1 MLFLLFCKKENI
13 LFLLFCKKEYDY
25 LHISKK
31 CSTFAAF
38 LDTII
43 KMQENNI
50 PIVDCPYGDY
60 MIGDASGKLM
70 NEYGRY
76 PCKIKC
82 GVYALLV
89 RGTAHATINVTEY
102 DFKANDVL
110 LLEPG
115 SFLLIREFSEDALV
129 YWIVFSSRFLE
140 KNTVNNKMSLSALQL
155 HSPKISVSENHAQVL
170 CSMYDTIVKALNATP
185 TMLDSEKMVHIFN
198 LLQTSYAKY
207 AHEQDEYL
215 VKPMDRKTE
224 IYQDYC
230 RLVLQHYQE
239 WHHVS
244 QYAEAMRLTL
254 PHLCSTIKSVGD
266 RTAGD
271 IIIEAI
277 ITDAKSQLKITNL
290 QVKEIALNLGFDNV
304 AFFNRFFKSR
314 VGVTPKAYRNG

>member
-1 MLFLLFCKKENI
+1 M
-13 LFLLFCKKEYDY
+13 
-25 LHISKK
+25 HISKK
-31 CSTFAAF
+31 RTTFAANF
-38 LDTII
+38 DTFI
-43 KMQENNI
+43 KMKENNI

-115 SFLLIREFSEDALV
+115 SFLLIREFSDDALV
-129 YWIVFSSRFLE
+129 YWIVFGSKFLE
-140 KNTVNNKMSLSALQL
+140 KNTVNNRMSLSALQL
-155 HSPKISVSENHAQVL
+155 HSPIISISENHAQVL
-170 CSMYDTIVKALNATP
+170 CKMYEAVVAALNATP
-185 TMLDSEKMVHIFN
+185 SMLDSEKMVHIFN

-207 AHEQDEYL
+207 AREQDEYL
-215 VKPMDRKTE
+215 IKPLDRKTE

-230 RLVLQHYQE
+230 RLVLEHYQE

-244 QYAEAMRLTL
+244 SYAEAMRLTL
-254 PHLCSTIKSVGD
+254 PHLCSTIKAVGN

-290 QVKEIALNLGFDNV
+290 QVKEIALSLGFDNV
-304 AFFNRFFKSR
+304 AFFNRFFKAR

>member
-1 MLFLLFCKKENI
+1 MHE
-13 LFLLFCKKEYDY
+13 Y
-25 LHISKK
+25 LHVSKK
-31 CSTFAAF
+31 SSIFAANFSTF
-38 LDTII
+38 I
-43 KMQENNI
+43 KMKENNI

-102 DFKANDVL
+102 DFKANDML

-129 YWIVFSSRFLE
+129 YWLVFSSSFLE
-140 KNTVNNKMSLSALQL
+140 KYTVNNKMSLSSLQL
-155 HSPKISVSENHAQVL
+155 HSPKLSISENHAQVI
-170 CSMYDTIVKALNATP
+170 CKMYDAVVAALNAEP
-185 TMLDSEKMVHIFN
+185 SMLDTEKMVHVFN
-198 LLQTSYAKY
+198 LLRTSYAKY
-207 AHEQDEYL
+207 AHEQDEYV
-215 VKPMDRKTE
+215 VKPLDRKTE

-230 RLVLQHYQE
+230 QLVLKHYQE

-290 QVKEIALNLGFDNV
+290 QVKEIALSLGFDNV

-314 VGVTPKAYRNG
+314 VGVTPKAYRNA

>member
-1 MLFLLFCKKENI
+1 MYKKAQ
-13 LFLLFCKKEYDY
+13 KEYKY
-25 LHISKK
+25 LRISKK
-31 CSTFAAF
+31 ITTFAPEF
-38 LDTII
+38 DTII
-43 KMQENNI
+43 KMNENNI
-50 PIVDCPYGDY
+50 PVVDCPYGDY

-70 NEYGRY
+70 NEYGRF
-76 PCKIKC
+76 PCKIMC

-115 SFLLIREFSEDALV
+115 SFFLIHEFSDDALV
-129 YWIVFSSRFLE
+129 YWIVLGSKFLE
-140 KNTVNNKMSLSALQL
+140 KYTVNNRMSLSALQL
-155 HSPKISVSENHAQVL
+155 HSPKISVSDNHMKVL
-170 CSMYDTIVKALNATP
+170 CSMYDTIIAALNAKP
-185 TMLDSEKMVHIFN
+185 TMLDTEKMVHIFN

-207 AHEQDEYL
+207 AKEQDEYL
-215 VKPMDRKTE
+215 VKPLDRKTE

-230 RLVLQHYQE
+230 QLVLQHYQQ

-254 PHLCSTIKSVGD
+254 PHLCSTIKSVGNK
-266 RTAGD
+266 TAGD

-277 ITDAKSQLKITNL
+277 ITDAKSQLKLTNH
-290 QVKEIALNLGFDNV
+290 QVKEIALSLGFDNV

-314 VGVTPKAYRNG
+314 VGVTPKAYRVG

>member
-1 MLFLLFCKKENI
+1 
-13 LFLLFCKKEYDY
+13 

-31 CSTFAAF
+31 RTTFAANF
-38 LDTII
+38 DTFI
-43 KMQENNI
+43 KMKENNI

-115 SFLLIREFSEDALV
+115 SFLLIREFSDDALV
-129 YWIVFSSRFLE
+129 YWIVFGSKFLE
-140 KNTVNNKMSLSALQL
+140 KNTVNNRMSLSALQL
-155 HSPKISVSENHAQVL
+155 HSPIISISENHAQVL
-170 CSMYDTIVKALNATP
+170 CKMYEAVVAALNATP
-185 TMLDSEKMVHIFN
+185 SMLDSEKMVHIFN

-207 AHEQDEYL
+207 AREQDEYL
-215 VKPMDRKTE
+215 IKPLDRKTE

-230 RLVLQHYQE
+230 RLVLEHYQE

-244 QYAEAMRLTL
+244 SYAEAMRLTL
-254 PHLCSTIKSVGD
+254 PHLCSTIKAVGN

-290 QVKEIALNLGFDNV
+290 QVKEIALSLGFDNV
-304 AFFNRFFKSR
+304 AFFNRFFKAR

>member
-1 MLFLLFCKKENI
+1 MHN
-13 LFLLFCKKEYDY
+13 
-25 LHISKK
+25 SKK
-31 CSTFAAF
+31 SSTFAPIF
-38 LDTII
+38 DTII
-43 KMQENNI
+43 KMKENNI

-76 PCKIKC
+76 PCKIMC

-115 SFLLIREFSEDALV
+115 SFLLIREFSDDALV
-129 YWIVFSSRFLE
+129 YWIVFGSKFLE
-140 KNTVNNKMSLSALQL
+140 KHTVNNKMSLSALQL
-155 HSPKISVSENHAQVL
+155 HSPILSVSENHAQVL

-230 RLVLQHYQE
+230 QLVLQHYQE

-254 PHLCSTIKSVGD
+254 PHLCSTIKAVGD

-290 QVKEIALNLGFDNV
+290 QIKEIALSLGFDNV
-304 AFFNRFFKSR
+304 AFFNRFFKSH
-314 VGVTPKAYRNG
+314 VGVTPKAYRLG

>member
-1 MLFLLFCKKENI
+1 MHN
-13 LFLLFCKKEYDY
+13 Y

-31 CSTFAAF
+31 STTFAPDF
-38 LDTII
+38 DTII
-43 KMQENNI
+43 KMNENNI

-89 RGTAHATINVTEY
+89 RGRAHATINVTEY
-102 DFKANDVL
+102 DFQAGDIL

-129 YWIVFSSRFLE
+129 YWIVFGSKFLE
-140 KNTVNNKMSLSALQL
+140 KYTINNRMSLSALQL
-155 HSPKISVSENHAQVL
+155 HSPKISVSENHMKVL
-170 CSMYDTIVKALNATP
+170 CSMYDTIIAALNAEP
-185 TMLDSEKMVHIFN
+185 SMLDSEKMVHVFN

-215 VKPMDRKTE
+215 VKPLDRRTE

-230 RLVLQHYQE
+230 QLVLAHYNE

-244 QYAEAMRLTL
+244 QYADAMRLTL
-254 PHLCSTIKSVGD
+254 PHLCSTIKSVGN

-290 QVKEIALNLGFDNV
+290 QIKEIALSLGFDNV
-304 AFFNRFFKSR
+304 AFFNRFFKSH
-314 VGVTPKAYRNG
+314 VGITPKAYRSEK

>member
-1 MLFLLFCKKENI
+1 MK
-13 LFLLFCKKEYDY
+13 
-25 LHISKK
+25 
-31 CSTFAAF
+31 
-38 LDTII
+38 
-43 KMQENNI
+43 ENNI

-82 GVYALLV
+82 GVYAMLV

-129 YWIVFSSRFLE
+129 YWVVFGSSFLE
-140 KNTVNNKMSLSALQL
+140 KHTFNNRMSLTALQL
-155 HSPKISVSENHAQVL
+155 HSPIISVSENHAKVL
-170 CSMYDTIVKALNATP
+170 CAMYDTVIMALNAEP
-185 TMLDSEKMVHIFN
+185 TMLDSEKMVHLFN
-198 LLQTSYAKY
+198 LLQASYAKF
-207 AHEQDEYL
+207 AREQDEYL
-215 VKPMDRKTE
+215 VRPLDRKTE

-239 WHHVS
+239 WHHVN
-244 QYAEAMRLTL
+244 QYADAMHITL
-254 PHLCSTIKSVGD
+254 PHLCSTIKAVGN

-277 ITDAKSQLKITNL
+277 LTDAKSQLKITNH
-290 QVKEIALNLGFDNV
+290 QIKEIAMSLGFDNV
-304 AFFNRFFKSR
+304 AFFNRFFKSHE
-314 VGVTPKAYRNG
+314 GVTPKAYRNNG

>member
-1 MLFLLFCKKENI
+1 MVLLFLHKI
-13 LFLLFCKKEYDY
+13 AQKEYEY
-25 LHISKK
+25 LHNSKK
-31 CSTFAAF
+31 STTFAPEF
-38 LDTII
+38 DTII
-43 KMQENNI
+43 KMNENNI

-70 NEYGRY
+70 NEYGRF
-76 PCKIKC
+76 PCKIMC

-115 SFLLIREFSEDALV
+115 SFFLIHEFSDDALV
-129 YWIVFSSRFLE
+129 YWIVLGSKFLE
-140 KNTVNNKMSLSALQL
+140 KYTVNNRMSLSALQL
-155 HSPKISVSENHAQVL
+155 HSPKISVSDNHMKVL
-170 CSMYDTIVKALNATP
+170 CSMYDTIIAALNAKP
-185 TMLDSEKMVHIFN
+185 TMLDTEKMVHIFN

-207 AHEQDEYL
+207 AKEQDEYL
-215 VKPMDRKTE
+215 VKPLDRKTE

-230 RLVLQHYQE
+230 QLVLQHYQQ

-254 PHLCSTIKSVGD
+254 PHLCSTIKSVGNK
-266 RTAGD
+266 TAGD

-277 ITDAKSQLKITNL
+277 ITDAKSQLKLTNH
-290 QVKEIALNLGFDNV
+290 QVKEIALSLGFDNV

-314 VGVTPKAYRNG
+314 VGVTPKAYRVG

>member
-1 MLFLLFCKKENI
+1 MH
-13 LFLLFCKKEYDY
+13 EY
-25 LHISKK
+25 LCVSKK
-31 CSTFAAF
+31 SSTFAPNYNTF
-38 LDTII
+38 I
-43 KMQENNI
+43 KMKENNI

-110 LLEPG
+110 LIEPG
-115 SFLLIREFSEDALV
+115 SFLLIREFSDDALV
-129 YWIVFSSRFLE
+129 YWIVFGSSFLE
-140 KNTVNNKMSLSALQL
+140 KYTVNNKMSLSALQL
-155 HSPKISVSENHAQVL
+155 HSPKLNVSENHAKVL
-170 CSMYDTIVKALNATP
+170 CSMYDTIIAALNAEP
-185 TMLDSEKMVHIFN
+185 SMLDTEKMVHVFN
-198 LLQTSYAKY
+198 LLRTSYAKY
-207 AHEQDEYL
+207 AHEQEEYL

-230 RLVLQHYQE
+230 QLVLKHYQE

-244 QYAEAMRLTL
+244 QYAEAMRITL

-290 QVKEIALNLGFDNV
+290 QVKEIALSLGFDNV

-314 VGVTPKAYRNG
+314 VGVTPKAYRNA

>member
-1 MLFLLFCKKENI
+1 M
-13 LFLLFCKKEYDY
+13 
-25 LHISKK
+25 HVSKK
-31 CSTFAAF
+31 SSNFAPDF
-38 LDTII
+38 DTII
-43 KMQENNI
+43 KMKENNI

-102 DFKANDVL
+102 DFKTNDVL

-115 SFLLIREFSEDALV
+115 SFLLIHEFSDDALV
-129 YWIVFSSRFLE
+129 YWIVFGSSFLE
-140 KNTVNNKMSLSALQL
+140 KYTVNNKMSLSALQL
-155 HSPKISVSENHAQVL
+155 HSPKLSISENHVQVL
-170 CSMYDTIVKALNATP
+170 VKMYDAVVAALNAEP
-185 TMLDSEKMVHIFN
+185 SMLDTEKMVHIFN
-198 LLQTSYAKY
+198 LLRTSYAKY

-230 RLVLQHYQE
+230 QLVLKHYHE

-244 QYAEAMRLTL
+244 QYAEAMRITL

-277 ITDAKSQLKITNL
+277 VTDAKSQLKITNL
-290 QVKEIALNLGFDNV
+290 QVKEIALSLGFDNV

-314 VGVTPKAYRNG
+314 VGVTPKAYRNA

>member
-1 MLFLLFCKKENI
+1 LYN
-13 LFLLFCKKEYDY
+13 Y
-25 LHISKK
+25 LRISKK
-31 CSTFAAF
+31 CCTFAADF
-38 LDTII
+38 VTFV
-43 KMQENNI
+43 KMKENNI

-76 PCKIKC
+76 PCKITC
-82 GVYALLV
+82 GVYAILV

-115 SFLLIREFSEDALV
+115 SFLLIREFSDDALV
-129 YWIVFSSRFLE
+129 YWVVFGSKFLE
-140 KNTVNNKMSLSALQL
+140 KYTVNNRMSLSALQL
-155 HSPKISVSENHAQVL
+155 HSPKISVSENHAKVL
-170 CSMYDTIVKALNATP
+170 CLMYDTIVAALNAEP
-185 TMLDSEKMVHIFN
+185 TMLDTEKMVHVFN
-198 LLQTSYAKY
+198 LLRTSYAKF

-215 VKPMDRKTE
+215 VRPMDRKTE

-230 RLVLQHYQE
+230 QLVLQHYQE

-244 QYAEAMRLTL
+244 QYADAMRLTL

-271 IIIEAI
+271 IITEAI

-290 QVKEIALNLGFDNV
+290 QIKEIALSLGFDNV
-304 AFFNRFFKSR
+304 AFFNRFFKAH
-314 VGVTPKAYRNG
+314 VGATPKAYRNA

>member
-1 MLFLLFCKKENI
+1 MYKKAQ
-13 LFLLFCKKEYDY
+13 KEYKY
-25 LHISKK
+25 LRISKK
-31 CSTFAAF
+31 ITTFAPEF
-38 LDTII
+38 DTII
-43 KMQENNI
+43 KMNENNI

-70 NEYGRY
+70 NEYGRF
-76 PCKIKC
+76 PCKIMC

-115 SFLLIREFSEDALV
+115 SFFLIHEFSDDALV
-129 YWIVFSSRFLE
+129 YWIVLGSKFLE
-140 KNTVNNKMSLSALQL
+140 KYTVNNRMSLSALQL
-155 HSPKISVSENHAQVL
+155 HSPKISVSDNHMKVL
-170 CSMYDTIVKALNATP
+170 CSMYDTIIAALNAKP
-185 TMLDSEKMVHIFN
+185 TMLDTEKMVHIFN

-207 AHEQDEYL
+207 AKEQDEYL
-215 VKPMDRKTE
+215 VKPLDRKTE

-230 RLVLQHYQE
+230 QLVLQHYQQ

-254 PHLCSTIKSVGD
+254 PHLCSTIKSVGNK
-266 RTAGD
+266 TAGD

-277 ITDAKSQLKITNL
+277 ITDAKSQLKLTNH
-290 QVKEIALNLGFDNV
+290 QVKEIALSLGFDNV

-314 VGVTPKAYRNG
+314 VGVTPKAYRVG

>member
-1 MLFLLFCKKENI
+1 MYN
-13 LFLLFCKKEYDY
+13 Y
-25 LHISKK
+25 LRISKK
-31 CSTFAAF
+31 CCTFAADF
-38 LDTII
+38 VTFV
-43 KMQENNI
+43 KMKENNI

-76 PCKIKC
+76 PCKITC
-82 GVYALLV
+82 GVYAILV

-115 SFLLIREFSEDALV
+115 SFLLIREFSDDALV
-129 YWIVFSSRFLE
+129 YWVVFGSKFLE
-140 KNTVNNKMSLSALQL
+140 KYTVNNRMSLSALQL
-155 HSPKISVSENHAQVL
+155 HSPKISVSDNHAKVL
-170 CSMYDTIVKALNATP
+170 CLMYDTIVAALNAEP
-185 TMLDSEKMVHIFN
+185 TMLDTEKMVHVFN
-198 LLQTSYAKY
+198 LLRTSYAKF

-215 VKPMDRKTE
+215 VRPMDRKTE

-230 RLVLQHYQE
+230 QLVLQHYQE

-244 QYAEAMRLTL
+244 QYADAMRLTL

-271 IIIEAI
+271 IITEAI

-290 QVKEIALNLGFDNV
+290 QIKEIALSLGFDNV
-304 AFFNRFFKSR
+304 AFFNRFFKAH
-314 VGVTPKAYRNG
+314 VGATPKAYRNA

>member
-1 MLFLLFCKKENI
+1 MYKN
-13 LFLLFCKKEYDY
+13 

-31 CSTFAAF
+31 SSTFAPF
-38 LDTII
+38 FDTII
-43 KMQENNI
+43 KMNENNI

-102 DFKANDVL
+102 DFQANDVL

-129 YWIVFSSRFLE
+129 YWIVFGSQFLE
-140 KNTVNNKMSLSALQL
+140 KHTVNNKMSLSALQL
-155 HSPKISVSENHAQVL
+155 HSPKLSISQNHAEVL
-170 CSMYDTIVKALNATP
+170 CSMYDTVVKALNAQP

-198 LLQTSYAKY
+198 LQQTSYAKY

-215 VKPMDRKTE
+215 IKPLDRKTE

-230 RLVLQHYQE
+230 QLVLKHYHE

-244 QYAEAMRLTL
+244 QYADAMRLTL

-290 QVKEIALNLGFDNV
+290 QIKEIAISLGFDNV
-304 AFFNRFFKSR
+304 AFFNRFFKSH
-314 VGVTPKAYRNG
+314 VGVTPKAYRNA

>member
-1 MLFLLFCKKENI
+1 MHF
-13 LFLLFCKKEYDY
+13 Y
-25 LHISKK
+25 LHNSKK
-31 CSTFAAF
+31 STTFAPNF
-38 LDTII
+38 NTFI
-43 KMQENNI
+43 KMKENNI

-76 PCKIKC
+76 PCKITC

-102 DFKANDVL
+102 DFKQNDVL

-115 SFLLIREFSEDALV
+115 SFLLIREFSDDALV
-129 YWIVFSSRFLE
+129 YWIVFGSKFLE
-140 KNTVNNKMSLSALQL
+140 KYTVNNRMSLSSLQL
-155 HSPKISVSENHAQVL
+155 HSPKVSISENHAQVMYK
-170 CSMYDTIVKALNATP
+170 MYDTIVAALTATP
-185 TMLDSEKMVHIFN
+185 SMLDTEKMVHIFN
-198 LLQTSYAKY
+198 LLRTSYAKY

-215 VKPMDRKTE
+215 VKPLDRKTE

-230 RLVLQHYQE
+230 QLVLQHYHE

-244 QYAEAMRLTL
+244 QYADAMRLTL
-254 PHLCSTIKSVGD
+254 PHLCSTIKSVGE

-277 ITDAKSQLKITNL
+277 ITDAKSQLKITNR
-290 QVKEIALNLGFDNV
+290 QIKEIALNLGFDNV
-304 AFFNRFFKSR
+304 AFFNRFFKSH
-314 VGVTPKAYRNG
+314 VGVTPKSYRNA

>member
-1 MLFLLFCKKENI
+1 MHF
-13 LFLLFCKKEYDY
+13 Y
-25 LHISKK
+25 LHNSKK
-31 CSTFAAF
+31 STNFAPNF
-38 LDTII
+38 NTFI
-43 KMQENNI
+43 KMKENNI

-76 PCKIKC
+76 PCKITC

-102 DFKANDVL
+102 DFKQNDVL

-129 YWIVFSSRFLE
+129 YWIVFGSKFLE
-140 KNTVNNKMSLSALQL
+140 KYTVNNRMSLSSLQL
-155 HSPKISVSENHAQVL
+155 HSPKITISENHAQVMHK
-170 CSMYDTIVKALNATP
+170 MYDTIVAALNASP
-185 TMLDSEKMVHIFN
+185 SMLDTEKMVHIFN
-198 LLQTSYAKY
+198 LLRTSYAKY

-215 VKPMDRKTE
+215 VKPLDRKTE

-230 RLVLQHYQE
+230 QLVLQRYHE

-244 QYAEAMRLTL
+244 QYADAMRLTL
-254 PHLCSTIKSVGD
+254 PHLCSTIKSVGE

-277 ITDAKSQLKITNL
+277 ITDAKSQLKITNR
-290 QVKEIALNLGFDNV
+290 QIKEIGLNLGFDNV
-304 AFFNRFFKSR
+304 AFFNRFFKSH
-314 VGVTPKAYRNG
+314 VGVTPKSYRNA

>member
-1 MLFLLFCKKENI
+1 MRN
-13 LFLLFCKKEYDY
+13 
-25 LHISKK
+25 SKK
-31 CSTFAAF
+31 SSTFAPNF
-38 LDTII
+38 DTFI
-43 KMQENNI
+43 KMKENNI
-50 PIVDCPYGDY
+50 PVVDCPYGDY

-76 PCKIKC
+76 PCKIMC
-82 GVYALLV
+82 GVYAFLV

-129 YWIVFSSRFLE
+129 YWVVFASRFLE
-140 KNTVNNKMSLSALQL
+140 KHTVNNRMSLTSLQL
-155 HSPKISVSENHAQVL
+155 HSPKITVNESHAQVL
-170 CSMYDTIVKALNATP
+170 GTLHRTLVEALNATP
-185 TMLDSEKMVHIFN
+185 SMLDSEKMVHIFN
-198 LLQTSYAKY
+198 LLQVGYAKY
-207 AHEQDEYL
+207 AREQDEYL
-215 VKPMDRKTE
+215 VKPLDRKTE
-224 IYQDYC
+224 IYQEYC
-230 RLVLQHYQE
+230 QLVLQHYHE

-254 PHLCSTIKSVGD
+254 PHLCSTIKSVGE

-290 QVKEIALNLGFDNV
+290 QVKEIALSLGFDNV
-304 AFFNRFFKSR
+304 AFFNRFFKAR
-314 VGVTPKAYRNG
+314 VGVTPKAYRNA

>member
-1 MLFLLFCKKENI
+1 MSQ
-13 LFLLFCKKEYDY
+13 KEYEY
-25 LHISKK
+25 LHNSKK
-31 CSTFAAF
+31 STTFAPKF
-38 LDTII
+38 DTII
-43 KMQENNI
+43 KMNENNI

-60 MIGDASGKLM
+60 MVGDASGKLM
-70 NEYGRY
+70 NEYGRF
-76 PCKIKC
+76 PCKIMC

-115 SFLLIREFSEDALV
+115 SFFLIREFSDDALV
-129 YWIVFSSRFLE
+129 YWIVFGSKFLE
-140 KNTVNNKMSLSALQL
+140 KYTVNNRMSLSALQL
-155 HSPKISVSENHAQVL
+155 HSPKIHVSDNHMKVL
-170 CSMYDTIVKALNATP
+170 CSMYDTIIAALNAEP
-185 TMLDSEKMVHIFN
+185 TMLDTEKMVHIFN

-207 AHEQDEYL
+207 AKEQDEYL
-215 VKPMDRKTE
+215 VKPLDRKTE

-230 RLVLQHYQE
+230 QLVLQHYQQ

-254 PHLCSTIKSVGD
+254 PHLCSTIKSVGNK
-266 RTAGD
+266 TAGD

-277 ITDAKSQLKITNL
+277 ITDAKSQLKLTNH
-290 QVKEIALNLGFDNV
+290 QVKEIALSLGFDNV

-314 VGVTPKAYRNG
+314 VGVTPKAYRVG

>member
-1 MLFLLFCKKENI
+1 MK
-13 LFLLFCKKEYDY
+13 
-25 LHISKK
+25 
-31 CSTFAAF
+31 
-38 LDTII
+38 
-43 KMQENNI
+43 ENNI

-76 PCKIKC
+76 PCKIMC

-102 DFKANDVL
+102 DFKANDIL

-115 SFLLIREFSEDALV
+115 SFLLIREFSDDALV
-129 YWIVFSSRFLE
+129 YWVVFGSKFLE
-140 KNTVNNKMSLSALQL
+140 KHTFNNRMSLQAMQL
-155 HSPKISVSENHAQVL
+155 HSPILTISENHAQVL
-170 CSMYDTIVKALNATP
+170 ISMYDTLIKALNAQP
-185 TMLDSEKMVHIFN
+185 SMLDSDKMVHVFN

-215 VKPMDRKTE
+215 IRPQDRKTE

-230 RLVLQHYQE
+230 QLVLAHYHE

-244 QYAEAMRLTL
+244 QYADAMRITL
-254 PHLCSTIKSVGD
+254 PHLCSTIKAVGD

-271 IIIEAI
+271 IIVDAI
-277 ITDAKSQLKITNL
+277 LTDAKSQLKITS
-290 QVKEIALNLGFDNV
+290 QQIKEIALSLGFENV
-304 AFFNRFFKSR
+304 AFFNRFFKSH
-314 VGVTPKAYRNG
+314 VGVTPKAYRIS

>member
-1 MLFLLFCKKENI
+1 MH
-13 LFLLFCKKEYDY
+13 DY

-31 CSTFAAF
+31 CSTFAPI

-43 KMQENNI
+43 KMKENNI

>member
-1 MLFLLFCKKENI
+1 MHF
-13 LFLLFCKKEYDY
+13 Y
-25 LHISKK
+25 LHNSKK
-31 CSTFAAF
+31 NTIFAPNFNTF
-38 LDTII
+38 I
-43 KMQENNI
+43 KMKENNI

-76 PCKIKC
+76 PCKITC

-102 DFKANDVL
+102 DFKQNDVL

-115 SFLLIREFSEDALV
+115 SFLLIREFSDDALV
-129 YWIVFSSRFLE
+129 YWIVFGSKFLE
-140 KNTVNNKMSLSALQL
+140 KYTVNNRMSLSSLQL
-155 HSPKISVSENHAQVL
+155 HSPKVSICDNHAHVL
-170 CSMYDTIVKALNATP
+170 HMMYDTIVAALNASP
-185 TMLDSEKMVHIFN
+185 SMLDTEKMVHIFN
-198 LLQTSYAKY
+198 LLRTTYAKY

-215 VKPMDRKTE
+215 IKPLDRKTE

-230 RLVLQHYQE
+230 QLVLQHYHE

-244 QYAEAMRLTL
+244 QYADALRLTL
-254 PHLCSTIKSVGD
+254 PHLCSTIKSVGE

-277 ITDAKSQLKITNL
+277 ITDAKSQLKITNR
-290 QVKEIALNLGFDNV
+290 QIKEIALNLGFDNV
-304 AFFNRFFKSR
+304 AFFNRFFKSH
-314 VGVTPKAYRNG
+314 VGVTPKSYRNG

>member
-1 MLFLLFCKKENI
+1 M
-13 LFLLFCKKEYDY
+13 
-25 LHISKK
+25 HVSKK
-31 CSTFAAF
+31 SSIFAANFSTF
-38 LDTII
+38 I
-43 KMQENNI
+43 KMKENNI

-102 DFKANDVL
+102 DFKANDML

-129 YWIVFSSRFLE
+129 YWLVFSSSFLE
-140 KNTVNNKMSLSALQL
+140 KYTVNNKMSLSSLQL
-155 HSPKISVSENHAQVL
+155 HSPKLSISENHAQVI
-170 CSMYDTIVKALNATP
+170 CKMYDAVVAALNAEP
-185 TMLDSEKMVHIFN
+185 SMLDTEKMVHVFN
-198 LLQTSYAKY
+198 LLRTSYAKY
-207 AHEQDEYL
+207 AHEQDEYV
-215 VKPMDRKTE
+215 VKPLDRKTE

-230 RLVLQHYQE
+230 QLVLKHYQE

-290 QVKEIALNLGFDNV
+290 QVKEIALSLGFDNV

-314 VGVTPKAYRNG
+314 VGVTPKAYRNA

>member
-1 MLFLLFCKKENI
+1 MHDF
-13 LFLLFCKKEYDY
+13 
-25 LHISKK
+25 S
-31 CSTFAAF
+31 
-38 LDTII
+38 TII
-43 KMQENNI
+43 KMKENKI
-50 PIVDCPYGDY
+50 PVVDCPYGDY

-82 GVYALLV
+82 GVFALLV

-102 DFKANDVL
+102 DFKANDIL

-129 YWIVFSSRFLE
+129 YWVVFGSKFLE
-140 KNTVNNKMSLSALQL
+140 KHTVNNRMSHSTLQL
-155 HSPKISVSENHAQVL
+155 HTPKISITENHTQVL
-170 CSMYDTIVKALNATP
+170 IAMYNTLIMALNAEP
-185 TMLDSEKMVHIFN
+185 SMLDTDKMVHVFN
-198 LLQTSYAKY
+198 LLRTSYDKFSR
-207 AHEQDEYL
+207 EQEGYL
-215 VKPMDRKTE
+215 IKPLDRKTE
-224 IYQDYC
+224 IYQEYC
-230 RLVLQHYQE
+230 QLVLAHYHE

-244 QYAEAMRLTL
+244 QYADAMRLTL
-254 PHLCSTIKSVGD
+254 PHLCSTIKSVGE

-304 AFFNRFFKSR
+304 AFFNRFFKSH